1 MSGELPGFRRVSVL
15 VVGDV
20 MLDRYWTGTSERLS
34 PEAPVP
40 VVRVGEGTERPGGA
54 ANVAVNVA
62 GLEGRATVLGW
73 VGDDPDAALLRARL
87 AALGVGDRLLDDP
100 AVRTITKLRV
110 LAHRQQMLRLDFE
123 SSLPE
128 GLAPRLADAFARAL
142 AEHDVVVLS
151 DYGKGTLA
159 DAPGL
164 IARARAA
171 GRPVLVDPKGR
182 DFGRYR
188 GADVLTPNRR
198 EFETVVGTVH
208 DEAELVRRAEELR
221 AALDLG
227 VLVVTRGEDGLSVF
241 ERGRPPLHVP
251 ADTRREV
258 ADVTGAG
265 DTVIATMAAARA
277 AGRGWAEAA
286 RIANTAAGL
295 VVGHLGAVGV
305 RPDELRA
312 ALGAPAWTAGRIVD
326 EEALVDS
333 VARARARGERIVFT
347 NGCFDLLHVGHV
359 RYLEEARRLG
369 DRLIVA
375 VNDDASVRQLK
386 GEGRPLQ
393 TLAARLEVLAAL
405 RSVDWVVSFSERD
418 PERLVCR
425 LRPDVLVKGG
435 DYAGRAIAGGRCVEE
450 SGGRVCTVAYV
461 EGHSTSGLVARLR
474 DR

>member
-1 MSGELPGFRRVSVL
+1 MNGELPDFRRVSVL

-40 VVRVGEGTERPGGA
+40 VVRVGEGMDRPGGA

-62 GLEGRATVLGW
+62 GLEGRTAVLGW
-73 VGDDPDAALLRARL
+73 VGDDADGGLLRGRL
-87 AALGVGDRLLDDP
+87 AELGVGDLLLADP

-110 LAHRQQMLRLDFE
+110 LAHRQQMIRLDFE
-123 SSLPE
+123 RALPDR
-128 GLAPRLADAFARAL
+128 LAPRLADAFARAL
-142 AEHDVVVLS
+142 ADHQVVVLS

-159 DAPGL
+159 DVPGL
-164 IARARAA
+164 LARARAA
-171 GRPVLVDPKGR
+171 GRAVLVDPKGR
-182 DFGRYR
+182 DYGGYR
-188 GADVLTPNRR
+188 GADVLTPNLR
-198 EFETVVGTVH
+198 EFETVVGPVR
-208 DEAELVRRAEELR
+208 DEDDLVRRAEELR

-241 ERGRPPLHVP
+241 ERGRPPVHVP

-258 ADVTGAG
+258 SDVTGAG
-265 DTVIATMAAARA
+265 DTVIATMAAAHA
-277 AGRGWAEAA
+277 AGWGWTEAA
-286 RIANTAAGL
+286 RLANTAAGI
-295 VVGHLGAVGV
+295 VVGHLGAVAV

-312 ALGAPAWTAGRIVD
+312 ALGGAAGVEGRVVD
-326 EEALVDS
+326 EETLARH
-333 VARARARGERIVFT
+333 VAAARARGERVVFT
-347 NGCFDLLHVGHV
+347 NGCFDLLHTGHV

-375 VNDDASVRQLK
+375 VNDDASVRGLK

-393 TLAARLEVLAAL
+393 PLAARLEVLAAL
-405 RSVDWVVSFSERD
+405 RSVDWVVPFSGSD

-450 SGGRVCTVAYV
+450 NGGRVCTVAYV
-461 EGHSTSGLVARLR
+461 EGYSTSGLVARLR